1 VSEEDCKIVSNFIF
15 EDEVD
20 LSKIEKE
27 DLNGLLPPE
36 VLLER
41 FICKPD
47 AVYITSPRKRLDYE
61 KLLEIHKKK
70 QTVYKIMTSKRLMAF
85 FEKTGWEKLKSKQN
99 SKK

>member
-27 DLNGLLPPE
+27 DLNELLPPE

-41 FICKPD
+41 FICKPETI
-47 AVYITSPRKRLDYE
+47 YITSQRKRLDYQ
-61 KLLEIHKKK
+61 KLLEINKKTDL
-70 QTVYKIMTSKRLMAF
+70 Q
-85 FEKTGWEKLKSKQN
+85 QN
-99 SKK
+99 NDE